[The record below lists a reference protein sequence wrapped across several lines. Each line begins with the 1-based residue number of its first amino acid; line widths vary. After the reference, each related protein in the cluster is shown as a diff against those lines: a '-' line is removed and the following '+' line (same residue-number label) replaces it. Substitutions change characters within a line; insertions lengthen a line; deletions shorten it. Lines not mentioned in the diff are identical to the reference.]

1 MAWDQSQ
8 GSSEIGVESMG
19 APIHEDL
26 SFGKANQGKISNE
39 I

>member
-8 GSSEIGVESMG
+8 GSSEIGVESVG
-19 APIHEDL
+19 APIDEDL
-26 SFGKANQGKISNE
+26 SLGEADEGQISNE

>member
-19 APIHEDL
+19 ASINEDL
-26 SFGKANQGKISNE
+26 SLGKANQGQISNE

>member
-1 MAWDQSQ
+1 MAWDKSQ

-19 APIHEDL
+19 APINEDL
-26 SFGKANQGKISNE
+26 SLGKANQGQISNE